1 MTGMDQYGEFRFR
14 IRRGITNAI
23 HHVIDREP
31 SSSTPNTFIKTV
43 AAVTPALKYGGNDDL
58 EAFMK
63 WLPGFLTF
71 IDIHQLVG
79 CSNDYNWILTIG
91 SVLEGEPLAGISST

>member
-1 MTGMDQYGEFRFR
+1 MTGMDRYGKFHFR
-14 IRRGITNAI
+14 IRCGITNAI

-31 SSSTPNTFIKTV
+31 SSLTPNTFIKTI
-43 AAVTPALKYGGNDDL
+43 AAVTPVPKYGGNNDL

-63 WLPGFLTF
+63 WLQGFLTF

-79 CSNDYNWILTIG
+79 QQQL
-91 SVLEGEPLAGISST
+91 

>member
-1 MTGMDQYGEFRFR
+1 MTGMDRYGEFCFR
-14 IRRGITNAI
+14 IRRGVTNAI

-43 AAVTPALKYGGNDDL
+43 AAVTPVPKYGGDDDL

-63 WLPGFLTF
+63 WLQGFLTF
-71 IDIHQLVG
+71 IDIHQLMG
-79 CSNDYNWILTIG
+79 RSNDYNRILTIG
-91 SVLEGEPLAGISST
+91 SALEG